1 MRAGLLAVSVAL
13 ACLAWLAG
21 CGQGDDDDGDGGDPG
36 APLLARFAITPVAPG
51 AEAQRDVQGVLQN
64 AAPVW
69 VQRIDWTAPAGLHHS
84 RLDAPPDDSTHF
96 YPVLALPVGVSTGS
110 VTFPPGYA
118 LALAAHQ
125 RLNVSYHFLNLG
137 SAAITG
143 EIETR
148 FTPAPAGT
156 TPIPIAMLAL
166 MNNAIEIPARGE
178 ATVETTC
185 PLPDRAIALHS
196 LASHTHQRGIG
207 VDAFVVGGAHDGER
221 VYSTTAW
228 SDAPVVGFDPPLE
241 LEAGTRLR
249 FVCRFRNPTDTVVR
263 YGAGGSDEMCGVF
276 AHYSPGSGP
285 WGAVVAAAGQ
295 PCVAA
300 VR

>member
-1 MRAGLLAVSVAL
+1 MTVRGRVLAASVVLAGLAA
-13 ACLAWLAG
+13 
-21 CGQGDDDDGDGGDPG
+21 CGQDGGADPG

-51 AEAQRDVQGVLQN
+51 AEAQRDVQGVLAN
-64 AAPVW
+64 ASPMW

-84 RLDAPPDDSTHF
+84 RLDAPPDASTHF
-96 YPVLALPVGVSTGS
+96 YPVMALPVGVSTGS
-110 VTFPPGYA
+110 VRFPPGYA

-125 RLNVSYHFLNLG
+125 RLNVSYHFVNLG
-137 SAAITG
+137 STAISG

-185 PLPDRAIALHS
+185 PLPQHAIALHS
-196 LASHTHQRGIG
+196 LASHMHQRG
-207 VDAFVVGGAHDGER
+207 VAVEAVVVGGAHDGQT

-228 SDAPVVGFDPPLE
+228 DDAPVVGFDPPLA

-249 FVCRFRNPTDTVVR
+249 FVCRFVNPTDAVVR
-263 YGAGGSDEMCGVF
+263 YGAGASDEMCGVF
-276 AHYSPGSGP
+276 AHFSPGMEP
-285 WGAVVAAAGQ
+285 YGAVVAAAGQ

>member
-1 MRAGLLAVSVAL
+1 MRRRLLAASLALAGLAGP
-13 ACLAWLAG
+13 AG
-21 CGQGDDDDGDGGDPG
+21 CGQDDGGDPG

-51 AEAQRDVQGVLQN
+51 AEAQRDVQGALTN

-69 VQRIDWTAPAGLHHS
+69 VQRIEWTAPAGLHHS

-96 YPVLALPVGVSTGS
+96 YPVMALPVGVSSGA
-110 VTFPPGYA
+110 VQFPPGYA

-125 RLNVSYHFLNLG
+125 RLNVSYHFVNLG
-137 SAAITG
+137 SAPITG
-143 EIETR
+143 AIETR
-148 FTPAPAGT
+148 FTPAPAGA

-178 ATVETTC
+178 ATVETSC

-207 VDAFVVGGAHDGER
+207 VDAFVVGGAHDGDR
-221 VYSTTAW
+221 IYSTTAW
-228 SDAPVVGFDPPLE
+228 SDAPVVGFDPPLA

-249 FVCRFRNPTDTVVR
+249 FVCRFRNPTDAVVR
-263 YGAGGSDEMCGVF
+263 YGAGASDEMCGVF

-295 PCVAA
+295 PCVEA

>member
-1 MRAGLLAVSVAL
+1 MRRRLLAASLALAGLAGP
-13 ACLAWLAG
+13 AG
-21 CGQGDDDDGDGGDPG
+21 CGQDDGGDPG

-51 AEAQRDVQGVLQN
+51 AEAQRDVQGALTN

-69 VQRIDWTAPAGLHHS
+69 VQRIEWTAPAGLHHS

-96 YPVLALPVGVSTGS
+96 YPVMALPVGVSSGA
-110 VTFPPGYA
+110 VQFPPGYA

-125 RLNVSYHFLNLG
+125 RLNVSYHFVNLG
-137 SAAITG
+137 SAPITG
-143 EIETR
+143 AIETR
-148 FTPAPAGT
+148 FTPAPAGA

-178 ATVETTC
+178 ATVETSC

-221 VYSTTAW
+221 IYSTTAW
-228 SDAPVVGFDPPLE
+228 SDAPVVGFDPPLA

-249 FVCRFRNPTDTVVR
+249 FVCRFRNPTDAVVR
-263 YGAGGSDEMCGVF
+263 YGAGASDEMCGVF

-295 PCVAA
+295 PCVEA